1 MFGGDAAVWHEEDEE
16 SISKILQFGP
26 CRFRGLRRN
35 YGLPLAAAERPD
47 PASFRRVMWCDR
59 EALRRALDREWDS
72 VPFHPEKVGG
82 LRLVF
87 RIVAMAR
94 IGPKQ
99 EWLLWHRRYPNILVQ
114 EVMSMVFTLTAS
126 RNPEDENSATVT
138 LTTMSGEFRLQIEAG
153 LRTKLRHV
161 RHRLLASMPEL
172 SRLDKEAVRFASPSG
187 QILKLRSSHGSRLLK
202 TLVTDSR

>member
-1 MFGGDAAVWHEEDEE
+1 MDVQGDIAVWQEE

-47 PASFRRVMWCDR
+47 PASFRRAMLCDR
-59 EALRRALDREWDS
+59 EALRRALDRDWDS

-82 LRLVF
+82 PRLIF
-87 RIVAMAR
+87 QIVATAR
-94 IGPKQ
+94 IGPRQ

-114 EVMSMVFTLTAS
+114 EVMSMVLTLTVS
-126 RNPEDENSATVT
+126 RNPEDETYATVT
-138 LTTMSGEFRLQIEAG
+138 LTKLSGEFYLQIEAS

-161 RHRLLASMPEL
+161 RHRLLESMPEL
-172 SRLDKEAVRFASPSG
+172 SRLEQEAVRFASPSG
-187 QILKLRSSHGSRLLK
+187 QNLKLRGSHGSRLLK
-202 TLVTDSR
+202 TLVTDSP